1 MIRKVT
7 GIVISTVDYK
17 ESSKIVNIFT
27 EDEGIIGVLSK
38 GCKTMKSKLRAVS
51 TPLSQ
56 GTFYLRQ
63 CGSGMSLL
71 TEVDL
76 EISYKEI
83 RKDIFKQNYAL
94 FLLDLA
100 SQVYRH
106 GKQKQ
111 IYSLLIS
118 ALAKIEEGYDAEVI
132 TDIVELQL
140 LKYLGIQPELSC
152 CVSCGNKEDI
162 ITISSYKGGYL
173 CKRCVGGEF
182 VYSLKM
188 IKLIRMLSLVDL
200 DKIKRIDIRDEL
212 KKEISI
218 FIDDYYDR
226 YSGLYL
232 KSRDILREFSYLK

>member
-1 MIRKVT
+1 M
-7 GIVISTVDYK
+7 
-17 ESSKIVNIFT
+17 
-27 EDEGIIGVLSK
+27 
-38 GCKTMKSKLRAVS
+38 
-51 TPLSQ
+51 
-56 GTFYLRQ
+56 
-63 CGSGMSLL
+63 
-71 TEVDL
+71 
-76 EISYKEI
+76 
-83 RKDIFKQNYAL
+83 
-94 FLLDLA
+94 
-100 SQVYRH
+100 
-106 GKQKQ
+106 
-111 IYSLLIS
+111 
-118 ALAKIEEGYDAEVI
+118 
-132 TDIVELQL
+132 ELQL

-162 ITISSYKGGYL
+162 ITITSYKGGYL
-173 CKRCVGGEF
+173 CKSCVGGEF